1 MLKGQTTSLGHCVS
15 VCDIL
20 RRSVPLAKLAHSGFC
35 WRMTLSVDL
44 NSDMGEGFGPWQMGD
59 DAGLLRIV
67 TSANIAC
74 GFHAGDADTMAQT
87 MALARADGVGIG
99 AHPGFPDL
107 QGFGRRQMQ
116 VPLPTLANMVR
127 YQVGAAQAMARAA
140 GAEVRHLKLH
150 GALSN
155 MACIDAEMAR
165 ALFEAALE
173 VHPDIIIMGLAA
185 TKMEDVARELGCRW
199 AGEIFA
205 DRAYNMDGT
214 LVDRRLPGAMIHD
227 GALAAERMVKMVTAG
242 AILTDDGA
250 LETRIDTICVH
261 GDSAEAV
268 ALAGTVRKGLEA
280 AGIKLAAFDGKPLA

>member
-1 MLKGQTTSLGHCVS
+1 
-15 VCDIL
+15 
-20 RRSVPLAKLAHSGFC
+20 
-35 WRMTLSVDL
+35 MTLTVDL

-59 DAGLLRIV
+59 DAGLLNIV

-74 GFHAGDADTMAQT
+74 GFHAGDADTMAEV
-87 MALARADGVGIG
+87 MGLAQQNGVGIG

-116 VPLPTLANMVR
+116 VPLKTLANMVK
-127 YQVGAAQAMARAA
+127 YQLGAAQAMARAA
-140 GAEVRHLKLH
+140 GSQVRHLKLH

-155 MACIDAEMAR
+155 MASTDADMAR
-165 ALFEAALE
+165 ACYEAALA
-173 VHPDIIIMGLAA
+173 VQPDIIIMGLAA
-185 TKMEDVARELGCRW
+185 TKMEDVARDLGCHW

-227 GALAAERMVKMVTAG
+227 GALAAERMVQMVSEG
-242 AILTDDGA
+242 AILTEDGR

-268 ALAGTVRKGLEA
+268 AMAKTVRDGLEK
-280 AGIKLAAFDGKPLA
+280 AGIAVQAFDGTPL